1 MVHSAVAGAG
11 LANPQKE
18 AAKSETHAKN
28 MQAESVAKVAA
39 SLDDE
44 ALAEAKAKAEAR
56 RQEEAEKKA
65 QQELNEFLVKAT
77 AEAERRVEEE
87 KEAEIAMHAQ
97 QKALAEAE
105 ENVKLALEK
114 AAQAT
119 SKFKELQSSAAKAR
133 EHLGEEG

>member
-44 ALAEAKAKAEAR
+44 ALAEAKAEAR